1 MDMHHDAYRDEK
13 EGVQKPRNHLN
24 EKELGD

>member
-1 MDMHHDAYRDEK
+1 MHHGGSRDEK
-13 EGVQKPRNHLN
+13 EGVQKRRNDLN

>member
-1 MDMHHDAYRDEK
+1 MHHGAYRDEK
-13 EGVQKPRNHLN
+13 EGVQKRRNNLN